1 MADKISPQRRSWNMS
16 RIRSSNTKP
25 EVAVR
30 SVLHRNGFRFTVN
43 GPLNKKLPGKPDLVL
58 PRYRTIIFVH
68 GCFWHGHENCKISRI
83 PKTRTE
89 WWKSKIGKNQDRDK
103 RVRKTLLEMDWNVLT
118 IWECEIKEDPTL
130 KELILQVNQKSV
142 S

>member
-1 MADKISPQRRSWNMS
+1 MADKISPRRRSWNMS

-25 EVAVR
+25 EIAVR

-83 PKTRTE
+83 PKTRTD

-103 RVRKTLLEMDWNVLT
+103 IVRRTLIEMDWNVLT

>member
-25 EVAVR
+25 EIAVR

-43 GPLNKKLPGKPDLVL
+43 GPLNKKLLGKPDLVL
-58 PRYRTIIFVH
+58 PRYRAIIFVH
-68 GCFWHGHENCKISRI
+68 GCFWHGHENCNISRI
-83 PKTRTE
+83 PKTRTD

-103 RVRKTLLEMDWNVLT
+103 IVRKTLIEMDWNILT

>member
-25 EVAVR
+25 EIAVR

-83 PKTRTE
+83 PKTRTD

-103 RVRKTLLEMDWNVLT
+103 IVRKTLIEMDWNILT

>member
-1 MADKISPQRRSWNMS
+1 MADKISHQRRSWNMS

-25 EVAVR
+25 EIAVR

-83 PKTRTE
+83 PKTRTD

-103 RVRKTLLEMDWNVLT
+103 IVRKTLLEMDWNVLT

>member
-25 EVAVR
+25 EIAVR
-30 SVLHRNGFRFTVN
+30 SVLHRNGFRLTVN
-43 GPLNKKLPGKPDLVL
+43 GPLNKKLRGKPDLVL

-83 PKTRTE
+83 PKTRTD

-103 RVRKTLLEMDWNVLT
+103 IVRKTLLEMDWNILT
-118 IWECEIKEDPTL
+118 IWECVIIEDPTL

>member
-1 MADKISPQRRSWNMS
+1 MADNISPQRRSWNMS

-25 EVAVR
+25 EIAVR
-30 SVLHRNGFRFTVN
+30 SALHRNGFRFTVN

-83 PKTRTE
+83 PKTRTD

-103 RVRKTLLEMDWNVLT
+103 IVRKTLIEMEWNVFT

>member
-1 MADKISPQRRSWNMS
+1 M
-16 RIRSSNTKP
+16 
-25 EVAVR
+25 
-30 SVLHRNGFRFTVN
+30 HRAGFRYTLHN
-43 GPLNKKLPGKPDLVL
+43 NKMKGTPDIVL
-58 PRYRTIIFVH
+58 KKYKAIVLVH

-83 PKTRTE
+83 PKTRTD

-103 RVRKTLLEMDWNVLT
+103 IVRKTLIEMEWKVFT

-130 KELILQVNQKSV
+130 RELILQVNQKSV

>member
-16 RIRSSNTKP
+16 RIRSLNTKP
-25 EVAVR
+25 EIAVR

-58 PRYRTIIFVH
+58 PRYRTIIFVY

-83 PKTRTE
+83 PKTRTD

-103 RVRKTLLEMDWNVLT
+103 IVRKTLLEMDWNVLT